1 MVDQILELS
10 TTYSIMPSR
19 DEKKSKNK
27 KYAEDASKN

>member
-19 DEKKSKNK
+19 EEKKTKPK
-27 KYAEDASKN
+27 KLI

>member
-19 DEKKSKNK
+19 EEKKSKPK
-27 KYAEDASKN
+27 KHG